1 MQETLVWFMVPEDPL
16 ENGTH
21 SINLGIQLIKKL
33 PAMWETCV
41 RSLGWEDP
49 WRREKLPT
57 PVFWPVEFSHNSKVM
72 LKILQARPQ
81 QYVNHEV
88 QMFKLDLEKPEQSD
102 IKLPTSVGSL
112 KRQENTRKTTTS
124 ALLTASKPLTV
135 WITTNCGKFVKR
147 WKYQTTWPASREI
160 CMQVRKQ

>member
-1 MQETLVWFMVPEDPL
+1 
-16 ENGTH
+16 
-21 SINLGIQLIKKL
+21 
-33 PAMWETCV
+33 MWETCV

-88 QMFKLDLEKPEQSD
+88 QMFKLDLEKPEESD
-102 IKLPTSVGSL
+102 IKLPISVGSL

-135 WITTNCGKFVKR
+135 WITTNCGKFVRR
-147 WKYQTTWPASREI
+147 WKYQTT
-160 CMQVRKQ
+160 